1 MIVVGWQMFE
11 NASVLKRYPQEIGA
25 IFLCMRGA
33 DVVCVDGR
41 NQGLVI
47 MTRF

>member
-1 MIVVGWQMFE
+1 MFG
-11 NASVLKRYPQEIGA
+11 NGLVFKRNPQEIGA
-25 IFLCMRGA
+25 TFLCMSGA
-33 DVVCVDGR
+33 DVVCVDGW